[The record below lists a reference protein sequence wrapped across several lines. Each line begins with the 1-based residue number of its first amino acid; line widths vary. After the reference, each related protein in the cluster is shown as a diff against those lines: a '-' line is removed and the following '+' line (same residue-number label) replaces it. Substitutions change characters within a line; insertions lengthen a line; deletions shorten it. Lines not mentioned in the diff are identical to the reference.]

1 METIAAKSG
10 RIYQVKRRSSKMK
23 AEQSRAQSSL
33 LLSRVA
39 VMAIAVPI
47 SIAAEVTTATTIALH
62 REVFFLLSIESNV
75 QLFWSKNSLALIT
88 EVLQKLEEKTYN
100 GSESIFIILLLH
112 NIYRRVFLSNI

>member
-1 METIAAKSG
+1 
-10 RIYQVKRRSSKMK
+10 MK

-112 NIYRRVFLSNI
+112 DIYRRVFLSNI